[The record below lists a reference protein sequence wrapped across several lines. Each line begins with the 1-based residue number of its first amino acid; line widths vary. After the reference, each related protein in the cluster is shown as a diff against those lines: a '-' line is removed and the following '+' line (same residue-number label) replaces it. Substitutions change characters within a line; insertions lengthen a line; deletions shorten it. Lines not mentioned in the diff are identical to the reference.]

1 MKTKYFAVFLI
12 AVILIN
18 MILPF
23 SSLMVIEVSASDS
36 LGTITECVIDRS
48 SEKIMIRGSIKHSV
62 LVNNRDSK
70 LAVYRFDPWVNVENA
85 VRRATPLATMD
96 MTIRFEFSLPCNTIA
111 SRMSLYT
118 VAILDS
124 DGTVTVI
131 SEPQYANMSTSDT
144 SEAGFK
150 SVATDDV
157 AASVIAN
164 PGSAIVDVYLEKLDK
179 GNKSGYIFNADGEL
193 FYFDRDVI
201 KELDKKVLSYTA
213 SGADVYFRF
222 LISPYVNELPFCT
235 QGNLWSTNK
244 CVVVSDPQAL
254 NALYAYTYFLISRY
268 DGGEFGKVDGIILG
282 RGADLPLIYN
292 YASIVS
298 EDYESVYSRS
308 LALIGLAALEAAGDK
323 SISLI
328 VPVGDLLSE
337 NGSPRAHEFLSAV
350 AEYIYDYSK
359 LSFTVMC
366 ESRHNP
372 YKLTDSMFATEI
384 IPEDTSS
391 ETTDIYIPISPESE
405 AVENSEMT
413 GQPEEITSA
422 EITAPVYPE
431 TEEPTN
437 SDITSASEDTEPADN
452 KPVPAPNTDED
463 GFYCT
468 DNINAFLNM
477 FNRLKKTYSSVNPG
491 FAWCWYPDIETSEG
505 ALGVCYAYNYMRLA
519 TVGADFYTVCF
530 ENEVA
535 DKFTSLSH
543 LFKYIDTSR
552 NVKET
557 AYARS
562 VFGCGDWAEII
573 PGFSDGT
580 GVFGDLREGAL
591 EPNVSDYTGSITYF
605 DYSGGRGTGGWFEGL
620 YCRSLGIQNYG
631 SSACLQAD
639 MDLDAS
645 GVDHAEIG
653 YLFDEPEPLLLGDAL
668 TFDIK
673 CGEEDGSLYEVVV
686 YICCGDSTLVSRAVV
701 AGGARS
707 SLSVNVSKMDNTVG
721 VESMKIMLK
730 RVTGS
735 GGCKLDLYRVVV
747 NSSSVSDDVLM
758 NDLEKIRDYLRPDQ
772 EASDSAG
779 NRRLFF
785 GIVLL
790 TVIGVVALSA
800 AYGNDRKS
808 ATAEDTKSIT
818 ENNRGKKHERN

>member
-1 MKTKYFAVFLI
+1 MKTKYFAAFLI
-12 AVILIN
+12 AAVMIN
-18 MILPF
+18 LFIPL
-23 SSLMVIEVSASDS
+23 SSLMVIETSASEA
-36 LGTITECVIDRS
+36 LGTITECVIDRN

-62 LVNNRDSK
+62 LVNNRDGK
-70 LAVYRFDPWVNVENA
+70 LAVYRFDPWMNVENA

-111 SRMSLYT
+111 NRLSLYA
-118 VAILDS
+118 VAIIDS
-124 DGTVTVI
+124 DGTVTTI
-131 SEPQYANMSTSDT
+131 SKPQYANMTTSDT
-144 SEAGFK
+144 SAAGFK
-150 SVATDDV
+150 SVATEDV

-164 PGSAIVDVYLEKLDK
+164 PGSAIVDVYLDKLDK

-193 FYFDRDVI
+193 FYFDREVI

-213 SGADVYFRF
+213 AGANVYFRF
-222 LISPYVNELPFCT
+222 LISPYENDLPFCT
-235 QGNLWSTNK
+235 SGNLWSTNK

-268 DGGEFGKVDGIILG
+268 DGGEFGKVDGVILG
-282 RGADLPLIYN
+282 RGADLPVMYN
-292 YASIVS
+292 YASLVS

-308 LALIGLAALEAAGDK
+308 LALIGLAALEAAGNGE
-323 SISLI
+323 ISLI
-328 VPVGDLLSE
+328 VPVGDMLSE
-337 NGSPRAHEFLSAV
+337 NGTPHASSFLSSV
-350 AEYIYDYSK
+350 AEYIGDYSD

-372 YKLTDSMFATEI
+372 YNLTDSMFATEI
-384 IPEDTSS
+384 VPEDTSEDVSS
-391 ETTDIYIPISPESE
+391 ETDEPDVTDSPDSDTDESSTAETTSVETTEPI
-405 AVENSEMT
+405 A
-413 GQPEEITSA
+413 
-422 EITAPVYPE
+422 PE
-431 TEEPTN
+431 TEETTEP
-437 SDITSASEDTEPADN
+437 DITLVPEDTEAPGE
-452 KPVPAPNTDED
+452 KPEPTPNTDAC

-468 DNINAFLNM
+468 DNINSFLNM
-477 FNRLKKTYSSVNPG
+477 FNRLKKTHASVNSG

-505 ALGVCYAYNYMRLA
+505 ALGVSYAYNYMRLA
-519 TVGADFYTVCF
+519 AVGADFYAVCF

-552 NVKET
+552 SVKET
-557 AYARS
+557 SYARS
-562 VFGCGDWAEII
+562 VFGCDVWSEII

-580 GVFGDLREGAL
+580 GVFNNLYEGEL
-591 EPNVSDYTGSITYF
+591 EPNVADYTGSITYF
-605 DYSGGRGTGGWFEGL
+605 DYSAGRGTGGWFDGL
-620 YCRSLGIQNYG
+620 FCRSLGIQNYG

-645 GVDHAEIG
+645 GVNYAEIG
-653 YLFDEPEPLLLGDAL
+653 YVFDEPEPLLLADAL

-686 YICCGDSTLVSRAVV
+686 YICCGDNTIVSRAVV
-701 AGGARS
+701 AGGVRS

-758 NDLEKIRDYLRPDQ
+758 KDLENIRDYLRPDQ
-772 EASDSAG
+772 EESDSSG
-779 NRRLFF
+779 RRKRFF
-785 GIVLL
+785 GFIWL
-790 TVIGVVALSA
+790 TVIGVVALSV
-800 AYGNDRKS
+800 AYGNDRRRS
-808 ATAEDTKSIT
+808 SSDDNTKLKT
-818 ENNRGKKHERN
+818 ELRGNHHDRN